1 MSASRR
7 HVVRALI
14 SLVLLALLVLYAR
27 SVNWPTAWN
36 VIRSASL
43 SLLLFSALANLVTVG
58 AKAIVWWIFLR
69 GVGAPSLGLS
79 LRATI
84 SGAALN
90 NLVIANGG
98 DAARAVLVARGSD
111 ASGAAVLAAL
121 TLERLFD
128 FIGYTLV
135 VAIAAFLL
143 PMPPSVA
150 RWRGLAVL
158 VLLAIV
164 ALLWFLMVRVAEAP
178 VAPESRP
185 TTLLARTRA
194 FFARYAHK
202 LSGMVTLPR
211 LAAAFALTLVN
222 WGSQIASY
230 HWAAMATHFPITV
243 AGSIAAMITSNVGF
257 LMRLTPGNVGVFQF
271 VYALTAQALGLS
283 RDAAVGT
290 ALLLQ
295 IVQNVPVVLLGSA
308 VSPAL
313 VLRRAAVT
321 ETQL

>member
-1 MSASRR
+1 MPVRR
-7 HVVRALI
+7 RQVVRALL

-27 SVNWPTAWN
+27 SLNWPTVWN
-36 VIRSASL
+36 DIRTASL
-43 SLLLFSALANLVTVG
+43 PLLLLSALANLVTVG
-58 AKAIVWWIFLR
+58 SKAIVWWIFLR

-79 LRATI
+79 LRATV

-98 DAARAVLVARGSD
+98 DAARAVFVARGSD

-135 VAIAAFLL
+135 VAAAAFLL
-143 PMPPSVA
+143 PMPASVA
-150 RWRGLAVL
+150 RWRGLAVI

-164 ALLWFLMVRVAEAP
+164 ALLWFLLVRVAEAP
-178 VAPESRP
+178 VAPASRP
-185 TTLLARTRA
+185 TTLVARASA
-194 FFARYAHK
+194 FFARYTHK

-257 LMRLTPGNVGVFQF
+257 LMRLTPGNVGLFQF
-271 VYALTAQALGLS
+271 VYALTAQALGLPK
-283 RDAAVGT
+283 DAAVST

-295 IVQNVPVVLLGSA
+295 IVQNVPVVLLGTA

-313 VLRRAAVT
+313 VLRREPAT